1 MPEDPPDPHDLPP
14 GDLDEGLRERLRHAR
29 EGGGELTRGELLE
42 LAETLARQRQ
52 ELAAALADLKRREA
66 EAAAIRDALERA
78 SREAAQ
84 ELDGRDAQLAAL
96 AQKLML
102 ERARLDRREQAVSA
116 AEQRLAALTTVDE
129 APTVTAETSARD
141 ELPVEEAQVRP
152 GRLESLEGVVKDLR
166 GRLDRVEEAVAARVR
181 GVTDAP
187 DVSRRPESEGAPGR
201 EDRFARVMDAVEE
214 LVRLLRV
221 PLLRLAGD
229 ENTDAAA
236 SLRAP
241 PEREAAE
248 PASAEPAPD
257 LAARPEPSLPPAAAQ
272 VDDLSGATAAGQ
284 ETSTGHLL
292 FLSTSSGYRLV
303 ERDGPP
309 AAPGS
314 QLELSDLDGEEFRS
328 ARAVVTGRR
337 SSPLPGDVRP
347 CLACTLVAG
356 VADRRADDERE

>member
-1 MPEDPPDPHDLPP
+1 MPEDRPDPHDLPP

-187 DVSRRPESEGAPGR
+187 DVSRRPETEGAPGR

-214 LVRLLRV
+214 LVRLLRA

-229 ENTDAAA
+229 ENADAAA
-236 SLRAP
+236 FL
-241 PEREAAE
+241 
-248 PASAEPAPD
+248 PAPAERK
-257 LAARPEPSLPPAAAQ
+257 AAAPEPDPAVRPEPSQPAAAAQ
-272 VDDLSGATAAGQ
+272 VDDRSGATAAGQ
-284 ETSTGHLL
+284 ETSTGYLL

-314 QLELSDLDGEEFRS
+314 QLELSELDGEEFRS

-337 SSPLPGDVRP
+337 RSPLPDDARP

-356 VADRRADDERE
+356 GADRRADDERD

>member
-1 MPEDPPDPHDLPP
+1 MPEDRPDPHDLPP

-102 ERARLDRREQAVSA
+102 ERARLDRREQTVSA

-187 DVSRRPESEGAPGR
+187 DVSRRPETEGPPGR

-214 LVRLLRV
+214 LVRLLRA

-229 ENTDAAA
+229 QNVDAAA
-236 SLRAP
+236 FLPAP
-241 PEREAAE
+241 AEREAAVPE
-248 PASAEPAPD
+248 TGPAV
-257 LAARPEPSLPPAAAQ
+257 RPEPSLPSAAAQ
-272 VDDLSGATAAGQ
+272 VEDRSGATAAGQ
-284 ETSTGHLL
+284 ETSAGYLL

-314 QLELSDLDGEEFRS
+314 QLELSDLGGEEFRT
-328 ARAVVTGRR
+328 ARAVVTGLRR
-337 SSPLPGDVRP
+337 SPLPDDARP
-347 CLACTLVAG
+347 CLACTVVASG
-356 VADRRADDERE
+356 ADRRADDERD